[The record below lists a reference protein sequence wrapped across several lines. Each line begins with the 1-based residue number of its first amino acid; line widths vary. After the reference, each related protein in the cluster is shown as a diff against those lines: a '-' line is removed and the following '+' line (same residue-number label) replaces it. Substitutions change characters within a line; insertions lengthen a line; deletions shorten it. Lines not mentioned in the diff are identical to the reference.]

1 MTPARRLP
9 SPGVFGKAHLED
21 QDLIE
26 ERSTRLMVAL
36 EGRAETLLEALREAR
51 VQREAMSS
59 RLDELERQRQSLEA
73 RNAELAAEA
82 REGGAERESLERRV
96 AELERR
102 LADAE
107 ASCLELLEE
116 NRELDEQN
124 RELEAHNRH
133 LREDREVPAEGE
145 TASVFSRRGRPAQGL
160 SALIGHR
167 HRDSETPADEPASG
181 ESPAT
186 GPAEATPAADT
197 AEASG
202 RQDELPSID
211 EAPSPQALLEQW
223 YQRYPNAF
231 FKGHTRPLQVGIHEA
246 LAEHEPWPEKLV
258 RRALACYVNLPRY
271 LKAVREGAER
281 IDLNGA
287 PAGEVDAGAAE
298 HARKKL
304 DRLQSGRRKGAK
316 PARRRPPAKG
326 PRGEDAAS
334 DARQEER
341 SQQVSAPQKE
351 AGGRDDEPADSRLQ
365 RKLGELVA
373 RHNPR

>member
-1 MTPARRLP
+1 M
-9 SPGVFGKAHLED
+9 AHLED

-36 EGRAETLLEALREAR
+36 EGRAEALLEALREAR

-59 RLDELERQRQSLEA
+59 RLDELERQRQSLET
-73 RNAELAAEA
+73 RNAELTAEA
-82 REGGAERESLERRV
+82 REGDAERESLEQRV
-96 AELERR
+96 SELQRR
-102 LADAE
+102 LADVE

-133 LREDREVPAEGE
+133 LREDREVTGE
-145 TASVFSRRGRPAQGL
+145 RDTASFFQRRGRPAQGL

-167 HRDSETPADEPASG
+167 HRDDEPPKDDAVPDEAPASEPAPTSSP
-181 ESPAT
+181 EST
-186 GPAEATPAADT
+186 EV
-197 AEASG
+197 SSS
-202 RQDELPSID
+202 RQDALPSIE

-223 YQRYPNAF
+223 YQRYPDAF

-246 LAEHEPWPEKLV
+246 LAERESWPEKLV

-271 LKAVREGAER
+271 LKSVREGAER
-281 IDLNGA
+281 IDLTGA
-287 PAGEVDAGAAE
+287 AAGEVDAGAAE

-304 DRLQSGRRKGAK
+304 DRLQSDRRKSAK
-316 PARRRPPAKG
+316 STRRMPRSNGKGRHAAGDVRHDKPVRDVPAP
-326 PRGEDAAS
+326 S
-334 DARQEER
+334 
-341 SQQVSAPQKE
+341 VE
-351 AGGRDDEPADSRLQ
+351 ADGNDDEPEDSRLQ